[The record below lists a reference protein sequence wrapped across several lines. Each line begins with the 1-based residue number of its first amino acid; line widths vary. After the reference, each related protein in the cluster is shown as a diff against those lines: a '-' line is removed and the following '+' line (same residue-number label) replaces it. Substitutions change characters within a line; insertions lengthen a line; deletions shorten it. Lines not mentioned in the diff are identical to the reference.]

1 MLCVENE
8 GYMGRVNH
16 PARQNHRIVPITI
29 NNTPWMLQFSP
40 YVYYNEHCIC
50 FNTEHTPMAINT
62 DTFVIGSTLFITG
75 EGGVYMLDA
84 DGSCGG
90 IWRSVRDGS
99 PLTEGGEG

>member
-1 MLCVENE
+1 MST
-8 GYMGRVNH
+8 
-16 PARQNHRIVPITI
+16 RILSGVKIALDEYT
-29 NNTPWMLQFSP
+29 TAEDVT
-40 YVYYNEHCIC
+40 VYATTRKEAL
-50 FNTEHTPMAINT
+50 AINT